1 MRRNYHLS
9 NNNERGITL
18 TLLSSMLEFNKNF
31 VENKYYEQYASSK
44 VPAMKAVLLTCMDT
58 RLQELSTQ
66 ALGLKN
72 GDVKTV
78 KNAGATITHPY
89 GSTMRS
95 LLVGIYALGAEEIII
110 MGHKDCGMGALD
122 VDKVKSTMI
131 GRGIKQEV
139 MDTIIHSGID
149 VDHFLGGFNNVYEN
163 VRENV
168 KLVYN
173 HPLFDRSVPVH
184 GLVIEPHT
192 GEVELLVNGYDHV
205 EK

>member
-1 MRRNYHLS
+1 MRSNYHLS

-31 VENKYYEQYASSK
+31 VENKNYEQYATSK

-78 KNAGATITHPY
+78 KNAGATITNPY

-149 VDHFLGGFNNVYEN
+149 VDHFLDGFNDVYEN

>member
-9 NNNERGITL
+9 NNSERGITL

-31 VENKYYEQYASSK
+31 VENKDYEQYATSK

-58 RLQELSTQ
+58 RLQELSTK

-110 MGHKDCGMGALD
+110 MGHKDCGMGSLD
-122 VDKVKSTMI
+122 VEKVKSAMKD
-131 GRGIKQEV
+131 RGIKQEV
-139 MDTIIHSGID
+139 MDIIIHSGID
-149 VDHFLGGFNNVYEN
+149 VDHFLGGFNDVYEN
-163 VRENV
+163 VQENV

>member
-1 MRRNYHLS
+1 M
-9 NNNERGITL
+9 

-31 VENKYYEQYASSK
+31 VENKDYEQYATSK

>member
-1 MRRNYHLS
+1 MRSNYHLS

-31 VENKYYEQYASSK
+31 VENKNYEQYATSK

-78 KNAGATITHPY
+78 KNAGATITNPY

-149 VDHFLGGFNNVYEN
+149 VDHFLGGFNDVYEN